1 MQRPLLFALC
11 TCLLI
16 ASSTFA
22 EDEKKEGDKPDEV
35 TLTGVFEA
43 VQATEL
49 AAETEE
55 LTSLKIRK
63 IVPHGATI
71 RQGQTL
77 VAFESEDID
86 KQIRDAERALQL
98 AELDLEAAEFSF
110 EQFQKLQELDRA
122 AAERAWKA
130 ARQSHD
136 NYVRV
141 DRDRSVLSA
150 EFSLKSSQASF
161 DNAAEEL
168 KQLEQ
173 MYKEDELTE
182 ESEEIVLK
190 RAKQA
195 VESAQFRLD
204 NAKIQH
210 ERSLEQSIPRTAKQQ
225 DDTLARAEIAFRKAI
240 QELSVA
246 KAKQTLD
253 MQQKRE
259 KFHEQTEK
267 LQAMQAERRSLVIT
281 APHDGIA
288 FHGKLTRGRLS
299 DKPSTLEAGSA
310 ATNKQTLITLV
321 NPKRLQIRTELT
333 EALLKQVNVG
343 MTGKA
348 TPNALGEVSL
358 NVRIKK
364 AARIP
369 HANNKFDCVLAIR
382 RGQTEDIV
390 PGTTCE
396 VKLTK
401 KE

>member
-16 ASSTFA
+16 ASSTSA
-22 EDEKKEGDKPDEV
+22 EDEKKEGDKPAEV
-35 TLTGVFEA
+35 TLNGVFEA

-63 IVPHGATI
+63 IVPHGATV
-71 RQGQTL
+71 RQGQTV

-98 AELDLEAAEFSF
+98 AELDLEAAEFNF
-110 EQFQKLQELDRA
+110 EQFQKIQELDRA

-190 RAKQA
+190 RANQ
-195 VESAQFRLD
+195 
-204 NAKIQH
+204 
-210 ERSLEQSIPRTAKQQ
+210 RSKVLSSVSTTQRSSTNEVSNNLS
-225 DDTLARAEIAFRKAI
+225 LARQSSRTTPWPAP
-240 QELSVA
+240 
-246 KAKQTLD
+246 
-253 MQQKRE
+253 
-259 KFHEQTEK
+259 K
-267 LQAMQAERRSLVIT
+267 LRSGRRYRS
-281 APHDGIA
+281 
-288 FHGKLTRGRLS
+288 
-299 DKPSTLEAGSA
+299 
-310 ATNKQTLITLV
+310 
-321 NPKRLQIRTELT
+321 
-333 EALLKQVNVG
+333 
-343 MTGKA
+343 
-348 TPNALGEVSL
+348 
-358 NVRIKK
+358 
-364 AARIP
+364 
-369 HANNKFDCVLAIR
+369 
-382 RGQTEDIV
+382 
-390 PGTTCE
+390 
-396 VKLTK
+396 
-401 KE
+401 